1 MIPAID
7 HGLLSPSGHMS
18 KRARNAA
25 LERERA
31 RLFPAGFWD
40 KPEPSA
46 TDITTRERERALFR
60 ARMLGELAKR
70 GMHPIKYRKEADR
83 LERDWL

>member
-7 HGLLSPSGHMS
+7 HGLLSPNGHIS
-18 KRARNAA
+18 KRARHAA
-25 LERERA
+25 MERERA
-31 RLFPAGFWD
+31 KLFPVGFWD
-40 KPEPSA
+40 KSEPSA
-46 TDITTRERERALFR
+46 TDITTRERESALFR
-60 ARMLGELAKR
+60 AKMLRQLAER